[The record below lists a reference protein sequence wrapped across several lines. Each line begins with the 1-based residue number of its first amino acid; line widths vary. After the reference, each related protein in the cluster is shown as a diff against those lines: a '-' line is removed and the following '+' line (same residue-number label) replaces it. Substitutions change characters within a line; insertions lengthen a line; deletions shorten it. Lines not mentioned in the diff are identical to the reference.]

1 MDDLTAN
8 APPKL
13 PPARDR
19 VGPIND
25 RLAPLYPEFEGLNAE
40 NPLQLLIAVILSAQC
55 TDARV
60 NKLTPALFARLP
72 TARAFAECDIK
83 ELEQLVKPSGFYKSK
98 AKNIRACCV
107 ELVNRFG
114 GEVPTTLEDLV
125 TLPGVGRKTANVVLG
140 HAFETPGI
148 TVDTHVGRLARRLG
162 LTRHRNPVKV
172 ELALA
177 EIVPQSEWTHFSHRL
192 IMHGRKV
199 CLSRKPRC
207 EKCAIADLCPKLG
220 VKGLA
225 AKRRKSR
232 KSAGRKVV
240 KSKTTG
246 GATDPASA

>member
-1 MDDLTAN
+1 MDDSTIT

-13 PPARDR
+13 PPARER
-19 VGPIND
+19 VVPIND
-25 RLAPLYPEFEGLNAE
+25 RLGPLYPEFEGLDHDG
-40 NPLQLLIAVILSAQC
+40 PLQLLIAVILSAQC

-60 NKLTPALFARLP
+60 NKLTPALFARFN
-72 TARAFAECDIK
+72 TAAAFAGCDIK
-83 ELEQLVKPSGFYKSK
+83 ELEQLIKKSGFYKNK
-98 AKNIRACCV
+98 AKNIKACCT
-107 ELVNRFG
+107 ELVTRFG
-114 GEVPTTLEDLV
+114 GAVPAQLDDLV

-177 EIVPQSEWTHFSHRL
+177 EIVPEPEWTHFSHRL

-199 CLSRKPRC
+199 CRSRKPRC
-207 EKCAIADLCPKLG
+207 ESCAVADLCPKIG

-225 AKRRKSR
+225 AKRKRKR
-232 KSAGRKVV
+232 KKAEQES
-240 KSKTTG
+240 
-246 GATDPASA
+246 

>member
-1 MDDLTAN
+1 MHDE
-8 APPKL
+8 APPSPKL

-19 VGPIND
+19 VGPINA
-25 RLAPLYPEFEGLNAE
+25 RLAPLYPEFEGLNYDG
-40 NPLQLLIAVILSAQC
+40 PLQLLVAVILSAQC

-60 NKLTPALFARLP
+60 NRITPALFARFG

-83 ELEQLVKPSGFYKSK
+83 ELERLVKPSGFYKNK

-114 GEVPTTLEDLV
+114 GAVPTTLDDLV
-125 TLPGVGRKTANVVLG
+125 TLPGVGRKTANVILG
-140 HAFETPGI
+140 HAFDTPGV

-172 ELALA
+172 ERALA
-177 EIVPQSEWTHFSHRL
+177 QIVPQAEWLHFSGRL

-199 CLSRKPRC
+199 CRSRKPRC
-207 EKCAIADLCPKLG
+207 AACAVADLCPKIG

-225 AKRRKSR
+225 AKRKRK
-232 KSAGRKVV
+232 KV
-240 KSKTTG
+240 KKEDESSG
-246 GATDPASA
+246 GVE